1 VQPGAVAV
9 QQGPDWQDLRY
20 FLAAARGGTLAA
32 AARAMGVDRST
43 VLRRIAAIE
52 RALAVKLFERTADG
66 LALTEPGEEM
76 LGIAQQVEDEMI
88 ALVRRVAGRDAPLTG
103 SVRVATTDSIAF
115 GILPAHLARFHEAH
129 PGIKVELVAI
139 PRLLQITR
147 READVGFLPVS
158 APDESGSIVG
168 RKLCSMAAAIYG
180 SRKYLSDRKPPRTPA
195 DLAKHAIIAADDS
208 LTHFPIMRWLKQNV
222 PESAVIY
229 RTNSLLMQLAA
240 VQAGVGLAYLPCF
253 LADPLPDLV
262 RALPDALAE
271 VPDLWMVT
279 HGDLRQAARIRAFMD
294 FMAASIKSDRAFLE
308 GHRRKS
314 ALAA

>member
-1 VQPGAVAV
+1 M

-32 AARAMGVDRST
+32 AARALGVDRST
-43 VLRRIAAIE
+43 VLRRIGAIE
-52 RALAVKLFERTADG
+52 KALAVKLFERTADG

-103 SVRVATTDSIAF
+103 SVRVATTDSIAY
-115 GILPAHLARFHEAH
+115 GVLPAHLARFHAAH
-129 PGIKVELVAI
+129 PGIKVELMAT

-147 READVGFLPVS
+147 RDADVGFLPVR
-158 APDESGSIVG
+158 APEGLVVG
-168 RKLCSMAAAIYG
+168 RKLCDMAAAIYG
-180 SRKYLSDRKPPRTPA
+180 SRKYLADHKAPKTPA
-195 DLAKHAIIAADDS
+195 DLAKHAIIASDDS
-208 LTHFPIMRWLKQNV
+208 LTHFPIMRWLKDNV
-222 PESAVIY
+222 PDSAIIY

-253 LADPLPDLV
+253 LGDPQPELV
-262 RALPDALAE
+262 RALPDELAE
-271 VPDLWMVT
+271 VPPLWLVT

-294 FMAASIKSDRAFLE
+294 FMADSIRTDRAFLE
-308 GHRRKS
+308 GRRRKS
-314 ALAA
+314 ALAT

>member
-1 VQPGAVAV
+1 M

-32 AARAMGVDRST
+32 AARALGVDRST

-52 RALAVKLFERTADG
+52 KALAVKLFERTADG

-103 SVRVATTDSIAF
+103 SVRVATTDSIAY
-115 GILPAHLARFHEAH
+115 GVLPAHLARFHSAH
-129 PGIKVELVAI
+129 PGIKVELMAS

-147 READVGFLPVS
+147 RDADVGFLPVR
-158 APDESGSIVG
+158 APEGSVVG
-168 RKLCSMAAAIYG
+168 RKLCGMAAAIYG
-180 SRKYLSDRKPPRTPA
+180 SRKYLADHKPPKTPA
-195 DLAKHAIIAADDS
+195 DLAKHAIIASDDS
-208 LTHFPIMRWLKQNV
+208 LTHFPIMRWLRDNV
-222 PESAVIY
+222 PDSAIIY

-253 LADPLPDLV
+253 LGDPQPDLV
-262 RALPDALAE
+262 RALPDELAE
-271 VPDLWMVT
+271 VPDLWLVT

-294 FMAASIKSDRAFLE
+294 FMADSIRTDRAFLE
-308 GHRRKS
+308 GRRRKS

>member
-1 VQPGAVAV
+1 M
-9 QQGPDWQDLRY
+9 QQGPDWQDVRY

-32 AARAMGVDRST
+32 AARTLGVDRST
-43 VLRRIAAIE
+43 VLRRISALE
-52 RALAVKLFERTADG
+52 RALDVRLFERTADG

-88 ALVRRVAGRDAPLTG
+88 ALVRRVARRDAPLTG
-103 SVRVATTDSIAF
+103 SVRVATTDSIAY
-115 GILPAHLARFHEAH
+115 GILPAHLARFHDAH

-139 PRLLQITR
+139 PRLIQITR
-147 READVGFLPVS
+147 RDADVGFLPVFGPEG
-158 APDESGSIVG
+158 AVVG
-168 RKLCSMAAAIYG
+168 RKLCGMVAAIYG
-180 SRKYLSDRKPPRTPA
+180 SRRYLALHKPPKTPA
-195 DLAKHAIIAADDS
+195 DLSEHAIISSDES
-208 LTHFPIMRWLKQNV
+208 LTHFPIVRWLRENV
-222 PESAVIY
+222 PESAVVY

-253 LADPLPDLV
+253 LGDPQPDLV
-262 RALPDALAE
+262 RALPDDLAK

-294 FMAASIKSDRAFLE
+294 FMAESIQADRAFLE
-308 GHRRKS
+308 GRRRKS